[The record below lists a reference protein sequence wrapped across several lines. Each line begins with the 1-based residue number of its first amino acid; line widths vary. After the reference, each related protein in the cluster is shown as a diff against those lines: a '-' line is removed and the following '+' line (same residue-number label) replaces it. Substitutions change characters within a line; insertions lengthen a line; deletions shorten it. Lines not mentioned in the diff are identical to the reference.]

1 MDNSR
6 ERRLDVIRAIQDAR
20 GSKVITY
27 ICGDRQGPP
36 GYSAQIGEDAVR
48 PLYDH
53 LLGLSDYGTLPKV
66 DLYLYSRGGA
76 VDVPW
81 RIVSMIRAFA
91 KRFGVLVPFRA
102 HSAATLIT
110 LGADEVVLG
119 RKGELGPIDP
129 ILNIQRQGNE
139 GTAVQ
144 EQISVEDVMAYLN
157 FVRERAGVTDQSGL
171 IAALGALNE
180 APGPVLLGNIY
191 RTHSH
196 IRAVAAKMLES
207 HVDGLEEQK
216 STFIIETLAERTY
229 AHGHAISRTEARE
242 IGLPV
247 ADDDTELERL
257 MWDLY
262 LCYESELRLLEP
274 MDPVSFLA
282 GADKKRESI
291 TSAIVE
297 SEWGLTSFSGE
308 MEVEVQRQ
316 WPPQLQINV
325 NLNLPMPDGAGAESL
340 PEAQNAAFQQLA
352 GQLQQQLPNM
362 IQSLVQQEVAR
373 QAPVKGYKS
382 TLVGARWQND
392 ASASSAI
399 AQATSRP

>member
-1 MDNSR
+1 MSNGR
-6 ERRLDVIRAIQDAR
+6 ERRLEVIRAIQDAR

-27 ICGDRQGPP
+27 ICGDRQGP
-36 GYSAQIGEDAVR
+36 GCSAQIGEDAVR

-53 LLGLSDYGTLPKV
+53 LLGLSDYGTLPKI

-81 RIVSMIRAFA
+81 RIVCMIRAFA
-91 KRFGVLVPFRA
+91 ERFGVLVPFRA
-102 HSAATLIT
+102 HSAATLIS

-129 ILNIQRQGNE
+129 IMNVQRQGSE

-144 EQISVEDVMAYLN
+144 EQISVEDVMSYLK
-157 FVRERAGVTDQSGL
+157 FVRERGGITDQEGL
-171 IAALGALNE
+171 VAALGALNE
-180 APGPVLLGNIY
+180 APGPVLLGNMY

-207 HVDGLEEQK
+207 HVDGLDEQK

-229 AHGHAISRTEARE
+229 AHGHAISRSEARE

-247 ADDDTELERL
+247 ADDDAALERL

-262 LCYESELRLLEP
+262 LCYENELRLLEP

-282 GADKKRESI
+282 GADKKNERI
-291 TSAIVE
+291 TTAIVE
-297 SEWGLTSFSGE
+297 SEWGLTSFSGGI
-308 MEVEVQRQ
+308 EVEVQRQ
-316 WPPQLQINV
+316 WPPQLHINV
-325 NLNLPMPDGAGAESL
+325 NLNLPMPDGAGEGSP
-340 PEAQNAAFQQLA
+340 PEAQNVAFQQLA
-352 GQLQQQLPNM
+352 GQLQQQLPSM

-373 QAPVKGYKS
+373 QAPITGYKS
-382 TLVGARWQND
+382 TLIGARWQSD
-392 ASASSAI
+392 ETAPSEMP
-399 AQATSRP
+399 QETSQP